1 MPKDYT
7 KLATDYLEV
16 PVRRADDK
24 KMEELTE
31 DYYLRHGQA
40 LAILAVAWEL
50 RQLREAIKGVEDALE
65 DQDGHGV
72 GTHVRHAAEYL
83 ERIAKR

>member
-7 KLATDYLEV
+7 KLATDYLDTA
-16 PVRRADDK
+16 VR
-24 KMEELTE
+24 MTE
-31 DYYLRHGQA
+31 KIRDPDADYYLRYGQA
-40 LAILAVAWEL
+40 LANLAVTWEL
-50 RQLREAIKGVEDALE
+50 RKLREAINGVEDALE

-83 ERIAKR
+83 EKIAKQ

>member
-7 KLATDYLEV
+7 KLASDYLDAA
-16 PVRRADDK
+16 VR
-24 KMEELTE
+24 MTE
-31 DYYLRHGQA
+31 KIRDPDADYYLRYGQA
-40 LAILAVAWEL
+40 LANLAVAWEL
-50 RQLREAIKGVEDALE
+50 RKLREAIGGIEDALE

-83 ERIAKR
+83 EKIAKQ